1 MAVVSVCVCVTSM
14 LTVRQNILQEDEPTV
29 ADSTGVRQ
37 HVCDSD
43 TLGCDKN
50 RNTVCAC
57 FCQKVSSIFL

>member
-1 MAVVSVCVCVTSM
+1 M

-43 TLGCDKN
+43 TLGRDKN
-50 RNTVCAC
+50 RNTVYAC
-57 FCQKVSSIFL
+57 FCQKVSSVVL